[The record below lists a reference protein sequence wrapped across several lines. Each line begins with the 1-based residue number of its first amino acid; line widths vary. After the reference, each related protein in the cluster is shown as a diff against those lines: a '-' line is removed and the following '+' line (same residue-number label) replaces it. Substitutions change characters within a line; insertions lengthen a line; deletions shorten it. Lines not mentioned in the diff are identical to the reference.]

1 MLLRK
6 YYAAVLIFA
15 GTLSG
20 CAGNDTKDYVD
31 KSLVTPATENKTV
44 QPPVS
49 NTVSNQA
56 INIQPGAPAVNPTT
70 ITTPANNPVNIT
82 PKTNAVNITQ
92 QSTTVPTNP
101 VASTGKLNP
110 AHGESGHRCDISV
123 GAPLNSAPVQ
133 KTTQPPTVINSNQ
146 NPATISP
153 QPVAQKVAAG
163 MNPPHG
169 QPGHRCD
176 ISVGAPL
183 NSPPAQNANPTQTV
197 TAPVNL
203 TPVKKDSLKN

>member
-1 MLLRK
+1 MLVRK
-6 YYAAVLIFA
+6 YSAAVLIFG
-15 GTLSG
+15 GTLIG
-20 CAGNDTKDYVD
+20 CAGNENNDYID
-31 KSLVTPATENKTV
+31 KSLLTPTTENKTV

-49 NTVSNQA
+49 NSASNQA
-56 INIQPGAPAVNPTT
+56 ITIQPGIPAVNPTT
-70 ITTPANNPVNIT
+70 TVSTTNPVNIT

-92 QSTTVPTNP
+92 QRSTVPTIP

-110 AHGESGHRCDISV
+110 AHGEPGHRCDISV

-146 NPATISP
+146 YQANISP

-183 NSPPAQNANPTQTV
+183 NSPPAQNANPTQTI
-197 TAPVNL
+197 TTPVNL